1 MNANNIDVESFDSEI
16 AAPQRTSIL
25 AILSLVCSLICLIP
39 GTGVLA
45 AVFGISAL
53 IGIRGSRGRVG
64 GTGLAIAGLI
74 VGLLFTMVWIGIV
87 VGANALMQEVAGKV
101 VAPVNQAIIAM
112 DAGDSSKLRETLT
125 PDVNKAVTDQQIAD
139 FRSAYQ
145 AELGSC
151 KGMPTQVWDFFSAYM
166 PLKAQMQ
173 PLQGRNDMIPLPVN
187 FDKGPAL
194 VVLWINAP
202 GGTVHVGPKG
212 EEKLPIKNVTIYTT
226 TGKEFSLLPLES
238 TLVPKVADPAL
249 PPTPAAP
256 AAPADKPAD
265 KPADPPSKQGDK

>member
-249 PPTPAAP
+249 PPTPDAP
-256 AAPADKPAD
+256 AAPAD
-265 KPADPPSKQGDK
+265 KPADPPSKQGEK